1 MTMDLCGLKKTYNIY
16 LLKFLW
22 SGRGLAAEWFPC
34 WSHPGSLQS
43 VGTSAGPVGFTHRP
57 QVSSLLIRTP
67 GSSPM
72 WPLWQLDWTFSCHGG
87 ANSVCVT
94 SPISIGQSK
103 SHIHDQIQEVEK
115 QTLLLNGNSSNV
127 TLQGVW
133 VRDRKILLSSLHST
147 TPLPSKSSQKYLGY
161 FTYFLNVQIQM
172 IGCRVSVKTQPGF

>member
-1 MTMDLCGLKKTYNIY
+1 MISSLEVLSKSFSNQQIPWHLNPKSKPVYSSLKKTYNIY

-22 SGRGLAAEWFPC
+22 SGRGLAAEWFSC

-103 SHIHDQIQEVEK
+103 SHIHD
-115 QTLLLNGNSSNV
+115 
-127 TLQGVW
+127 
-133 VRDRKILLSSLHST
+133 
-147 TPLPSKSSQKYLGY
+147 
-161 FTYFLNVQIQM
+161 
-172 IGCRVSVKTQPGF
+172 